1 MTLTQTYEAT
11 RDLLT
16 SIAYHRGSTLV
27 AQRTYTYDILGRPSA
42 RNTARQGKVVNDT
55 FTHNTRS
62 ELAAATVNGA
72 DYAYLYDNIGN
83 RTSAEEGE
91 DYTVYTANALNQYTA
106 IQKNAQ
112 EAFSP
117 QFDADGNQTLIK
129 TETGIWSAVYNAEN
143 RPMTF
148 TNSENN
154 TVVECAYDSMGRR
167 AYKKVTTNGSVTLH
181 QRYLYRGHL
190 QIACCDL
197 TRTAHP
203 CLWLITWDP
212 TQPIATRPLAIQ
224 KNGTWYTYGLD
235 LTKNVCEVFGSTG
248 YIAITYIY
256 SPYGSVTTTGA
267 VIQPIQWSSEV
278 WDGELGLVYYNW
290 RYYNVTNASWIIK
303 DVIYELGGL
312 NLSLYCKNAPINQ
325 YDILG
330 RQWNSEN
337 GKIAIHEL
345 INYTEKNIEP
355 CICKDILTSKGKS
368 IDCITAVILVIS
380 CGYHLSNS
388 KEKSNSILK
397 LKTKDADY
405 LSNLLLSYNWK
416 AVLYTKDTRKVT
428 SSHDVARMI
437 ADGESRST
445 MIPLEDI
452 AYMYGNSIKKKRIH
466 FNESKINIPLSGLIP
481 DLDPYENRASY
492 KMPTESFAF
501 ISTTYGYHTGIYVD
515 GLVYAYPEVSTNFS
529 FIDFINEYYS
539 SAVGWLMLPPDSQSN
554 IHIYENMMN
563 NKEYIVYPQSSL
575 IK

>member
-1 MTLTQTYEAT
+1 M
-11 RDLLT
+11 
-16 SIAYHRGSTLV
+16 
-27 AQRTYTYDILGRPSA
+27 
-42 RNTARQGKVVNDT
+42 
-55 FTHNTRS
+55 
-62 ELAAATVNGA
+62 
-72 DYAYLYDNIGN
+72 
-83 RTSAEEGE
+83 
-91 DYTVYTANALNQYTA
+91 
-106 IQKNAQ
+106 
-112 EAFSP
+112 
-117 QFDADGNQTLIK
+117 
-129 TETGIWSAVYNAEN
+129 
-143 RPMTF
+143 
-148 TNSENN
+148 
-154 TVVECAYDSMGRR
+154 
-167 AYKKVTTNGSVTLH
+167 
-181 QRYLYRGHL
+181 
-190 QIACCDL
+190 
-197 TRTAHP
+197 
-203 CLWLITWDP
+203 
-212 TQPIATRPLAIQ
+212 
-224 KNGTWYTYGLD
+224 
-235 LTKNVCEVFGSTG
+235 
-248 YIAITYIY
+248 
-256 SPYGSVTTTGA
+256 
-267 VIQPIQWSSEV
+267 

-368 IDCITAVILVIS
+368 INCITAVILVIS

-388 KEKSNSILK
+388 REKSNSILK

-416 AVLYTKDTRKVT
+416 AVLYTKDTRKVKST
-428 SSHDVARMI
+428 HDEARMI
-437 ADGESRST
+437 AVGESRGS

-452 AYMYGNSIKKKRIH
+452 AYMYGNSIMKKRIH

-515 GLVYAYPEVSTNFS
+515 GLVYDYPYVSTNYS
-529 FIDFINEYYS
+529 FINFINEYYS

-554 IHIYENMMN
+554 IHIYQNMMN